1 MQYEIK
7 TERLILKI
15 LDTSFY
21 RQQIAYQKNNREH
34 FLNIYPA
41 LTDDFFS
48 EFHQMEV
55 LRKEFQWAMDGFA
68 YRYYIF
74 SKEDPF
80 LKKILG
86 DVSITNILGGNAQS
100 CKMGYKLDKDEV
112 GRGYMAEAMQKMIK
126 FVFDE
131 LDLQRIEINIMP
143 ENQKSIALA
152 ERLGFVHEGTVYSY
166 LKINGIW
173 EDHLRYS
180 MIKAVYDGNTDE

>member
-21 RQQIAYQKNNREH
+21 RQQIAYQRNNKEH

-41 LTDDFFS
+41 LTDDFYS

-74 SKEDPF
+74 SKEDSF

-112 GRGYMAEAMQKMIK
+112 GRGYMSEAIQKMIR
-126 FVFDE
+126 FAFDE

-152 ERLGFVHEGTVYSY
+152 ERLGFINEGIVHSY
-166 LKINGIW
+166 LKINGKW
-173 EDHLRYS
+173 EDHVRYS
-180 MIKAVYDGNTDE
+180 LIKAIYDGNIDE